1 MNILITGAT
10 GLIGTALTEPLT
22 AQQHVVY
29 PLLRNA
35 STGVAFFWQP
45 AENSIHL
52 DEAIAIDVV
61 IHLAGESIAEG
72 RWNAQKK
79 NRILNSRVQGTRLLC
94 EALARLENKP
104 KLLISASAIGY
115 YGDTGDQAVDETSEA
130 GTGFLAKVSQKWEQS
145 TAAASQAG
153 IRTVNIR
160 TGIVLSPQGG
170 VLQKMLTPF
179 KMGLGGVIG
188 NGQQYMSWISINDI
202 RSMIS
207 FIIEN
212 ESISGP
218 VNLVSNHPV
227 TNQTFTRTLGK
238 ALNRPTL
245 LPMPAVLARTMFGEM
260 ADALLLS
267 SSRVLPKKLN
277 AAGYRFIDNDLEKAF
292 SSLLKN

>member
-1 MNILITGAT
+1 
-10 GLIGTALTEPLT
+10 
-22 AQQHVVY
+22 
-29 PLLRNA
+29 
-35 STGVAFFWQP
+35 
-45 AENSIHL
+45 
-52 DEAIAIDVV
+52 
-61 IHLAGESIAEG
+61 
-72 RWNAQKK
+72 
-79 NRILNSRVQGTRLLC
+79 
-94 EALARLENKP
+94 
-104 KLLISASAIGY
+104 
-115 YGDTGDQAVDETSEA
+115 
-130 GTGFLAKVSQKWEQS
+130 
-145 TAAASQAG
+145 
-153 IRTVNIR
+153 
-160 TGIVLSPQGG
+160 
-170 VLQKMLTPF
+170 
-179 KMGLGGVIG
+179 
-188 NGQQYMSWISINDI
+188 MSWISINDI

-292 SSLLKN
+292 TSLLKN

>member
-10 GLIGTALTEPLT
+10 GLVGTALTESLT

-35 STGVAFFWQP
+35 STGAAFYWQP

-52 DEAIAIDVV
+52 DETIAIDVV

-79 NRILNSRVQGTRLLC
+79 SRILNSRVQGTHLLC
-94 EALARLENKP
+94 EALARLETRP

-115 YGDTGDQAVDETSEA
+115 YGDTGDQAVDETSEP
-130 GTGFLAKVSQKWEQS
+130 GTGFLAEVSQKWEQA

-188 NGQQYMSWISINDI
+188 NGQQYMSWVSINDI
-202 RSMIS
+202 SSMIS
-207 FIIEN
+207 FIIET

-218 VNLVSNHPV
+218 VNLVSNLPV
-227 TNQTFTRTLGK
+227 TNKMFTRTLGK
-238 ALNRPTL
+238 VLNRPTL
-245 LPMPAVLARTMFGEM
+245 LPMPAALARVMFGEM

-277 AAGYRFIDNDLEKAF
+277 ETGYRFIDDNLEKAF
-292 SSLLKN
+292 TSLLKN